1 VAVEDGA
8 SLQVV
13 SGSGGMISMDG
24 AVTSGSVG
32 AQLAR
37 SRLVRR
43 LRTSVPALIGVTVL
57 CIYLVLAIIGPFL
70 APYPPEEYHVQD
82 AMQPPSSTY
91 LFGTDE
97 YGRDVFS
104 RVLAGARSIVI
115 IAFASTLLGVLL
127 GTLLGLVCGYY
138 QGKTDELLMRL
149 VDAAMSFPS
158 LLLALLIL
166 TVAGSSMLNIIVC
179 IAVLFIAPVARV
191 VRSVALELR
200 SQQYIQAAQARGE
213 RGHFIIFRE
222 LLPNAVAPI
231 TVECS
236 IRVSYAVL
244 IGASL
249 GFLGLGVQPP
259 TPDWGLMIY
268 EGRNLIQIAPWV
280 VLAPAVAI
288 STLVIGTNLFADALS
303 QVLDRS
309 ERGAEWH

>member
-115 IAFASTLLGVLL
+115 IAFSSTLLGVLL